1 MTTIYARSYIFSL
14 PKTGLCKLIIFLLNF
29 FLLSCSSAFPT
40 KVSTPGGPQ
49 GYLEAAA
56 KARENGPLE
65 GDVRVID
72 GAEYVYGKNIKYMVT
87 PFEQVYLWVPREIY
101 TPSLVDTI
109 PGGVGSPTRK
119 SREWSD
125 LEERLARLEQAE
137 RAGSPPKTAPP
148 GEPVKDEAGRTWTL
162 YFRNDDGVEWFLD
175 EGTLKPSGNGIELW
189 RRRVFPRWAFQ
200 KEIVTLD
207 ELDCREERYRT
218 HELRVSPRDGTSRT
232 SRKVTPWANVFSNS
246 PEHYLMQQF
255 CN

>member
-1 MTTIYARSYIFSL
+1 MKTTYVQPYVLSQPEA
-14 PKTGLCKLIIFLLNF
+14 GLCKLIILLLNF

-40 KVSTPGGPQ
+40 QMSTPEDPQ
-49 GYLEAAA
+49 GYLEAAG

-72 GAEYVYGKNIKYMVT
+72 GAEYVYGKNIKYMTT
-87 PFEQVYLWVPREIY
+87 PYEPAYLWVPREIY
-101 TPSLVDTI
+101 TPSLIDTL
-109 PGGVGSPTRK
+109 PGGVGSPVRK
-119 SREWSD
+119 SREFGE
-125 LEERLARLEQAE
+125 LEERLARLEAE
-137 RAGSPPKTAPP
+137 RPGGPPKKASP
-148 GEPVKDEAGRTWTL
+148 ENPVKDATGRTWTL

-200 KEIVTLD
+200 KELVTLD
-207 ELDCREERYRT
+207 ELNCREERYRT
-218 HELRVSPRDGTSRT
+218 HELRVSYRDGASRT
-232 SRKVTPWANVFSNS
+232 SRKVTDWANVFSNS